1 MQNWIG
7 VETLKVVIAGGGT
20 GGHIYP
26 GIAIAKYLQSRDKDI
41 DIIFIGTRKGL
52 EMDLVPREGYKL
64 ELISVSGFER
74 KISFDTLLTVKKAFK
89 GLSES
94 KRILRQF
101 KPDIVIGT
109 GGYVCGPVV
118 FSSWLMGIPA
128 IIHEQNVIPGVANK
142 LSAKFVK
149 KIAISFEES
158 KKYFKNKSKLVYT
171 GNPIRGEILKADRKK
186 ALASLG
192 LSEDTPI
199 IMSAGGSRG
208 ARPLNEAMVDLIDKN
223 IKRNRRYQVI
233 MSTGKNQYEH
243 VLGMLKD
250 KKIDVDKTKNIR
262 VLPYIY
268 EMENA
273 LAASD
278 IVISR
283 AGAIMLSELT
293 ALGIPSVL
301 VPSPYVANNHQEYNA
316 RALEKAGASIV
327 ILEKDLKNI
336 DLESKVFQMINNDK
350 KLKFMRFNSQKL
362 ACTDADEKI
371 YNIIKEIT
379 L

>member
-1 MQNWIG
+1 M
-7 VETLKVVIAGGGT
+7 KVVIAGGGT